1 MEAGRVK
8 VVFSIVLSA
17 VLLGLVV
24 ANCIKEWMPSEPNE
38 WILWGALVAVGVIAI
53 LRIASLAKLLGKKD
67 EEKELI

>member
-24 ANCIKEWMPSEPNE
+24 ANCIKKWMPSEPNE
-38 WILWGALVAVGVIAI
+38 WILWGALVAVGIIAI
-53 LRIASLAKLLGKKD
+53 LRIASLAKLLDNKD
-67 EEKELI
+67 EE